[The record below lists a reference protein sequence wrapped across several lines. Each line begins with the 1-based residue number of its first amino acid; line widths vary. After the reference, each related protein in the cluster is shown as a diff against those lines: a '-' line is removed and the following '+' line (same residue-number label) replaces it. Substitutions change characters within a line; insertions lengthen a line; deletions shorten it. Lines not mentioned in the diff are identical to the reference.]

1 MSGPFTFPGVNAV
14 AREGQDRLVITVGF
28 GPDDTAALMTLA
40 EAIARGGLPDGITGA
55 TVRTEARGPRAR
67 EWDAMALL
75 ARFALHEKARADALQ
90 TRVRELE
97 GELEREQLA
106 AE

>member
-1 MSGPFTFPGVNAV
+1 MSGPFTYPGVVGV

-28 GPDDTAALMTLA
+28 GPDDTTALMTLA
-40 EAIARGGLPDGITGA
+40 EAIARGGLPDGVVRA

-67 EWDAMALL
+67 EWDSAALL
-75 ARFALHEKARADALQ
+75 ATFALREKARADALQ
-90 TRVRELE
+90 ARVRDLE
-97 GELEREQLA
+97 ADLERARLA